1 MYKSNDE
8 RLTDILIGEATMEL
22 ILSGQAVSS
31 RALKEILQRMAEQEQ
46 DEERH
51 QALMRALN
59 EVQQNLNTQSDQSRV
74 ALRDRNNT
82 EHHFKGEAIPGDK
95 RKH

>member
-8 RLTDILIGEATMEL
+8 RLTDILIGEATLEL
-22 ILSGQAVSS
+22 LLSGKAVSS
-31 RALKEILQRMAEQEQ
+31 RALKEILQRMAEK
-46 DEERH
+46 EEDDDRY

-59 EVQQNLNTQSDQSRV
+59 EVQQNLNSQTDQSRV
-74 ALRDRNNT
+74 TLRDRNNA